1 MRFRHANKT
10 LQRMDEEP
18 GFHSGISLGLVQA
31 FEKRMHAIR
40 QATNENTLRAVKS
53 FRFER
58 LKGKRKHEYSIRL
71 NDQFRLIFQIE
82 KEEGGNRLII
92 LNIEDYH

>member
-10 LQRMDEEP
+10 LKKMDEEP
-18 GFHSGISLGLVQA
+18 GFRGGFPPALAQTFA
-31 FEKRMHAIR
+31 KRMHAIR
-40 QATNENTLRAVKS
+40 QATNENTLRNIKS

-58 LKGKRKHEYSIRL
+58 LKGKRQHEYSIRL

-82 KEEGGNRLII
+82 PAAGGNQLVI
-92 LNIEDYH
+92 LAIEDYH

>member
-1 MRFRHANKT
+1 MRFRHANQT
-10 LQRMDEEP
+10 LQRMDDEP
-18 GFHSGISLGLVQA
+18 GFKGGFSPGLVQA
-31 FEKRMHAIR
+31 FEIRMHAIR
-40 QATNENTLRAVKS
+40 QATNENTLRAIKS

-58 LKGKRKHEYSIRL
+58 LKGKRQHEYSIRL

-82 KEEGGNRLII
+82 KEAGGNRLVI

>member
-18 GFHSGISLGLVQA
+18 GFHGGFSPGLVQA

-58 LKGKRKHEYSIRL
+58 LKGKRRSEYSIRL

-82 KEEGGNRLII
+82 KEDGGNRLVI

>member
-1 MRFRHANKT
+1 MRFRYANKT
-10 LQRMDEEP
+10 LQKMDEEP
-18 GFHSGISLGLVQA
+18 DFNGGFSPGLVKA
-31 FEKRMHAIR
+31 FKRRMHAIR
-40 QATNENTLRAVKS
+40 QATNVNTLRAVKS

-58 LKGKRKHEYSIRL
+58 LKGKRQDEYSIRL

-82 KEEGGNRLII
+82 KEDDGNRLVI